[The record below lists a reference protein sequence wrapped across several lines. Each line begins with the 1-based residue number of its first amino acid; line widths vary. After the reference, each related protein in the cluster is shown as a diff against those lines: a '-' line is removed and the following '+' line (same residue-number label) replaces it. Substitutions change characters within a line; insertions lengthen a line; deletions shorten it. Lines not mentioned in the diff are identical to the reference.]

1 MSWPP
6 DAAGWR
12 DILDCLPG
20 IDRLVARAEI
30 EAAARDYLR
39 GQGSARERALWQRV
53 AKLMKGA
60 AITELRELARRIDY
74 RSLPDP
80 GSVDALAPPKDW
92 LPRLADYLTRGQ
104 QLATAY
110 ADLCQPR
117 ERLYARLFR
126 IWPGKLSVSAN
137 GPQVE
142 FLQKVLGRLLPRP
155 ITDGALKQAAKRE
168 RTRRR
173 ILATAKMGG
182 RSSFKADA
190 TVIRPLG

>member
-1 MSWPP
+1 VSWPP

-12 DILDCLPG
+12 DILGCLPG
-20 IDRLVARAEI
+20 IDLLAARAEI
-30 EAAARDYLR
+30 EAAAGEYLR
-39 GQGSARERALWQRV
+39 GSSARERARWQRV
-53 AKLMKGA
+53 AKLMKKSA
-60 AITELRELARRIDY
+60 AITELRKLARRIDY

-92 LPRLADYLTRGQ
+92 LLHLAYYLTRGQ
-104 QLATAY
+104 QLAAVY

-126 IWPGKLSVSAN
+126 IWPGKLSVSAS

-142 FLQKVLGRLLPRP
+142 FLQKVLGKLLPRP
-155 ITDGALKQAAKRE
+155 ITDEALKQAAKRE
-168 RTRRR
+168 RARRR
-173 ILATAKMGG
+173 ILTTAKMGG